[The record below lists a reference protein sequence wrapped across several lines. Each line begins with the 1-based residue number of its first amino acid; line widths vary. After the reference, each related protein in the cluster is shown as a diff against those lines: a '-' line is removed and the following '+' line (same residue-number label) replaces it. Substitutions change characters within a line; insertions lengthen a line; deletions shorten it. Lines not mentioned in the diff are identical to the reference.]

1 MTNKKKKAGLTE
13 LIEMTT
19 PEWLTEEVYQ
29 DYQKNFDYYQ
39 KKLSNPHNFQS
50 AIQSLPGKP
59 NIIGQP
65 NYQWGYIDVTVT
77 AKFFVDMWKQG
88 RIISPPSTGQDPK
101 SFSKANHTTA
111 SEHFGNMWG
120 DNSGSFWLRE
130 GVLNLV
136 QYPPGANDDG
146 DYILEATDI
155 EHRLWGIIGG
165 ALGYIPLK
173 STEELTYSD
182 PSIKREVEPGVFAN
196 HIIVNNLTIHQIVEE
211 ANKYSDKTITLDNVR
226 ARYYEDNMLFK
237 LRLLPMYSEKQCHN
251 FYGILNKQSNK
262 TEAQL
267 LHAKTYD
274 SNFWIK
280 KHSSVKLQRF
290 KAANF
295 KLHSFYELF
304 DNSLLMKLESFMYSH
319 LLLQNVIKG
328 HFVESTDAKLR
339 TEIENT
345 FGYQKTWES
354 EDIEDIKEQLFEK
367 LDLLY
372 KFYSQID
379 NPRFSRQA
387 IQQILKSIEW
397 LEEENQVIFDWNLFA
412 NALYDFIE
420 THRVHQSGPD
430 EGTKTKFGVNMGA
443 SNIGDYKHAFTY
455 IKKNFLQEYIV
466 KNGLDSKEIG
476 VITKSDRIP
485 RLFSNEVID
494 DSEKEHKGTDIDNTP
509 IKGRRVG
516 GHIISDYELVRMT
529 DEERVQA
536 FIDED
541 LGDEFDFDLN
551 CRAMSCKHNLRMSIL
566 RLSEY
571 LSVMNESDDVV
582 KQKIREKKES
592 LKNKP
597 ILV

>member
-1 MTNKKKKAGLTE
+1 MLTNKQKKAGLTN

-19 PEWLTEEVYQ
+19 PDWLTEEVYQ
-29 DYQKNFDYYQ
+29 DYMNNFDYY
-39 KKLSNPHNFQS
+39 KNELSNPSQFVAS
-50 AIQSLPGKP
+50 VESLPGVTKVGTP
-59 NIIGQP
+59 NL
-65 NYQWGYIDVTVT
+65 QWGYVDVTVT
-77 AKFFVDMWKQG
+77 AKFFSEMWDKG

-101 SFSKANHTTA
+101 SYSKANYITA
-111 SEHFGNMWG
+111 SEHFANMWG
-120 DNSGSFWLRE
+120 DANGSFWLRE

-136 QYPPGANDDG
+136 HYPGG
-146 DYILEATDI
+146 RLILEATDI

-165 ALGYIPLK
+165 ALGYLPLK
-173 STEELTYSD
+173 SNEELTFKH
-182 PSIKREVEPGVFAN
+182 PSIKREVQPGVFTN
-196 HIIVNNLTIHQIVEE
+196 HIIVNNLTLHQIVDE
-211 ANKYSDKTITLDNVR
+211 ANKYSDEIISLDDVEK
-226 ARYYEDNMLFK
+226 RYFKAGYQFK
-237 LRLLPMYSEKQCHN
+237 LRLLPMYSEKECHN

-280 KHSSVKLQRF
+280 EHSSIKLQRF
-290 KAANF
+290 KAGNF
-295 KLHSFYELF
+295 DLHPFYELF

-319 LLLQNVIKG
+319 LLFQNTIKG
-328 HFVESTDAKLR
+328 DFVESTDAKLR

-354 EDIEDIKEQLFEK
+354 DGIEDIKEKLFDK

-372 KFYSQID
+372 KFYSQIH

-397 LEEENQVIFDWNLFA
+397 LEEENQVIFDWDLFA
-412 NALYDFIE
+412 NSLYDFIE

-430 EGTKTKFGVNMGA
+430 EGVKTKFGVNMGA
-443 SNIGDYKHAFTY
+443 SNIKDYKDAFTY

-466 KNGLDSKEIG
+466 KDKFDSTEIG
-476 VITKSDRIP
+476 VITKSNRIP
-485 RLFSNEVID
+485 RLFTNEVID
-494 DSEKEHKGTDIDNTP
+494 DSEKNHKGTDIDNTP

-536 FIDED
+536 FIDEG

-551 CRAMSCKHNLRMSIL
+551 CRAMSSYHNLRMSIL

-571 LSVMNESDDVV
+571 LSVMNESDEVV
-582 KQKIREKKES
+582 KQKIREKKQS
-592 LKNKP
+592 LKHKS

>member
-1 MTNKKKKAGLTE
+1 MLTNKQKKAGLTN

-19 PEWLTEEVYQ
+19 PDWLTKEVYQ
-29 DYQKNFDYYQ
+29 DYMSNFDYY
-39 KKLSNPHNFQS
+39 KNELSNPSQFV
-50 AIQSLPGKP
+50 AFIQNLPGVTNVGLP
-59 NIIGQP
+59 NL
-65 NYQWGYIDVTVT
+65 QWKYVDVTVT
-77 AKFFVDMWKQG
+77 AQFFVDMWKDD

-101 SFSKANHTTA
+101 SYSKPNHVTA
-111 SEHFGNMWG
+111 SEHFANMWG
-120 DNSGSFWLRE
+120 DIDGSFWLRE

-136 QYPPGANDDG
+136 HYPGG
-146 DYILEATDI
+146 RLILEATDI

-165 ALGYIPLK
+165 ALGYLPLK
-173 STEELTYSD
+173 SNEELTFKHPD
-182 PSIKREVEPGVFAN
+182 IEREVQPGVFAN
-196 HIIVNNLTIHQIVEE
+196 HIVVNNLTIHQIVDE
-211 ANKYSDKTITLDNVR
+211 ANKYSNKIISIDDVMN
-226 ARYYEDNMLFK
+226 RYFKAGHQFK
-237 LRLLPMYSEKQCHN
+237 LRLLPMYSEKECHN

-280 KHSSVKLQRF
+280 KHSSIKLQRF
-290 KAANF
+290 TAGNF
-295 KLHSFYELF
+295 NLHPFYELF

-319 LLLQNVIKG
+319 LLFQNTIKG
-328 HFVESTDAKLR
+328 DFVESTDPKIR

-354 EDIEDIKEQLFEK
+354 DDIEDNKEKFFHK

-372 KFYSQID
+372 KFYSQIY
-379 NPRFSRQA
+379 NPKFTRQY
-387 IQQILKSIEW
+387 IQQVLKCIEW

-412 NALYDFIE
+412 NALYDFIQ
-420 THRVHQSGPD
+420 THRVHQYTDMKAGIK
-430 EGTKTKFGVNMGA
+430 EGHKTGFGVFMGA
-443 SNIGDYKHAFTY
+443 SNIKDYKDAFTY

-466 KNGLDSKEIG
+466 KDKFDSTEIG

-485 RLFSNEVID
+485 RLFTNEVID
-494 DSEKEHKGTDIDNTP
+494 DSENTHEGKDIDNTP

-536 FIDED
+536 FIDEG
-541 LGDEFDFDLN
+541 LGDKFDFDLN
-551 CRAMSCKHNLRMSIL
+551 CRAMSSYHNLRMSIL

-571 LSVMNESDDVV
+571 LSVMNESDEIV

-592 LKNKP
+592 LKHKS

>member
-1 MTNKKKKAGLTE
+1 MLTNKQKKAGLTD

-19 PEWLTEEVYQ
+19 PDWLSEEVYQ
-29 DYQKNFDYYQ
+29 DYMNNFDYY
-39 KKLSNPHNFQS
+39 KNELSNPSQFVAS
-50 AIQSLPGKP
+50 IKSLQGVTNVSEP
-59 NIIGQP
+59 NLQW
-65 NYQWGYIDVTVT
+65 NYVDVTVT
-77 AKFFVDMWKQG
+77 AQFFVDMWDKG

-101 SFSKANHTTA
+101 SYSKSNYITA
-111 SEHFGNMWG
+111 SEHFANMWG
-120 DNSGSFWLRE
+120 DDIGSLWLRE

-136 QYPPGANDDG
+136 HYPGG
-146 DYILEATDI
+146 RLILEATDI

-165 ALGYIPLK
+165 ALGYLPLK
-173 STEELTYSD
+173 SNEELTFKD
-182 PSIKREVEPGVFAN
+182 PSIQREVQPGVFAN
-196 HIIVNNLTIHQIVEE
+196 HIIVNNLTIHQIVDE
-211 ANKYSDKTITLDNVR
+211 ANKYSDKIISIDDVLN
-226 ARYYEDNMLFK
+226 RYFKVGHQFK
-237 LRLLPMYSEKQCHN
+237 LRLLPMYSEKECHN

-280 KHSSVKLQRF
+280 EHSSIKLQRF
-290 KAANF
+290 KAGNF
-295 KLHSFYELF
+295 DLHPFYELF
-304 DNSLLMKLESFMYSH
+304 DSSLLMKLESFMYSH
-319 LLLQNVIKG
+319 LLFQNTIKG
-328 HFVESTDAKLR
+328 DFVESTDAKLR

-354 EDIEDIKEQLFEK
+354 DNVEDIKEQLFQK

-397 LEEENQVIFDWNLFA
+397 LEEENQVIFDWNLFS
-412 NALYDFIE
+412 NSLYDFVE
-420 THRVHQSGPD
+420 THRVHQSGPE
-430 EGTKTKFGVNMGA
+430 EGVKTKFGVNMGA
-443 SNIGDYKHAFTY
+443 SNIKDYKCAFTY

-466 KNGLDSKEIG
+466 KDKFDSTEIG

-485 RLFSNEVID
+485 RLFTNEVID
-494 DSEKEHKGTDIDNTP
+494 DSEKNHEGKDIDNTP

-529 DEERVQA
+529 DGERVQS
-536 FIDED
+536 FIDEG
-541 LGDEFDFDLN
+541 LGDKFDFDLN
-551 CRAMSCKHNLRMSIL
+551 CRAMSSYHNLRMSIL

-571 LSVMNESDDVV
+571 LSVMNESDEIV

-592 LKNKP
+592 LKHKS